1 MAFTKKSKKIEET
14 ANVQPSH
21 PSSGASLE
29 KRPVT
34 LNEAAKLLGLQLNGA
49 NVVGGH
55 GFGDGADRNTEWR
68 LYVFTNDE
76 SLVIPKKFEGFRVSK
91 RGLPVASPA
100 WGKLAVK
107 MEKAA
112 REKEAQTIKDDDSVV
127 ETNDSVD
134 TKDVI

>member
-1 MAFTKKSKKIEET
+1 MAFTKKSKKIDP

-21 PSSGASLE
+21 PNSGAALV
-29 KRPVT
+29 KRPAD
-34 LNEAAKLLGLQLNGA
+34 LNEAAKSLGLQLNGA

-55 GFGDGADRNTEWR
+55 GFGDGADRNAEWR

-76 SLVIPKKFEGFRVSK
+76 SLVIPQKFEGFRVSK

-112 REKEAQTIKDDDSVV
+112 REKEKEAQALEESAEENVSNEI
-127 ETNDSVD
+127 E
-134 TKDVI
+134 